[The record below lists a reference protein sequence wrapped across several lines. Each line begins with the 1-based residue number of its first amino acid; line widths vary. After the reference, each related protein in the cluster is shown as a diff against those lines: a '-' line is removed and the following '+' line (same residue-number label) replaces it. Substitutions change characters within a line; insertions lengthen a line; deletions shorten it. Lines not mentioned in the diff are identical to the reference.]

1 MTKKQIMRV
10 TVTVLICIAAA
21 LIIIFAV
28 FGSVTASA
36 EAGKMPVCRAGRGDK
51 KVALT
56 FTCAWDA
63 TDTDKGAKVYYEK
76 GAHRFLI
83 YYEVI

>member
-1 MTKKQIMRV
+1 MNANGTHTFRATCYKDGSINWVCDDTREYES
-10 TVTVLICIAAA
+10 IEPCIR
-21 LIIIFAV
+21 
-28 FGSVTASA
+28 SA
-36 EAGKMPVCRAGRGDK
+36 RTHADHLRKMVGG
-51 KVALT
+51 
-56 FTCAWDA
+56 DA